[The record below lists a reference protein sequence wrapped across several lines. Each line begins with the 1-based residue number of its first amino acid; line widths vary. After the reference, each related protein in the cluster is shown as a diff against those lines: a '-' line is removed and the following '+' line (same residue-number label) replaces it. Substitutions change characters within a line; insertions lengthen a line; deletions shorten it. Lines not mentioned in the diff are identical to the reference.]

1 MTDHK
6 IRCVVTGLGMVS
18 AIGNTV
24 DECWENAKAG
34 KSGIKPATSVVTEGC
49 YANLGAEVSA
59 TDLDTL
65 PGAEEMDRVS
75 RLCVKAAGE
84 AVRDAGLDMQKED
97 AGRVGVIMGSCVG
110 GVVSIE
116 NYYRNGERAEDVT
129 KMPISA
135 IANMVA
141 RAYGAGGVVTNVANA
156 CAAGTISI
164 AYACDLIR
172 AGVGDVFI
180 AGGADAFASVPYAGF
195 LSLHALDALP
205 CSPFNRCSGI
215 TLGEGSG
222 ALVIESY
229 DHAVARGAHII
240 CEVLG
245 AGVSS
250 DAHHITAPR
259 PDGEGQMN
267 AILRALKNSGLTPKD
282 ISYINAHG
290 TGTAKNDEAE
300 FLSLHTIFDAEND
313 DLSVS
318 STKAMVGHCL
328 GAAGAIEAVFTVKAL
343 TDGVVPPTVGYT
355 DEDLVRLSE
364 RAGKIDVRPN
374 VAREKQMT
382 NVMSNSFAFGGNN
395 ASIVFS
401 REAGNVTLPE
411 KKQDVY
417 ITGLGLVLPG
427 GNGIPAYLGRAAKGE
442 APDSPSVMSAVG
454 HDDFDACGLKMAFYR
469 KLDKF
474 SQLQA
479 VSGMEALADA
489 HAYCM
494 VCCAG
499 MVFIFGYNGIC
510 AILRGMGES
519 RLPMYFVGVA
529 AVINVVLDLLF
540 VAVFSMGASGAALAT
555 VIAQGCSFALALVCL
570 YRRRESFHFDFR
582 PASFRPQADR
592 CRGLF
597 KLGIPMII
605 QSVMIAISV
614 MFVNAH
620 VNTFGVAA
628 SAVDGVGNKL
638 NTISFTLTNALGVAA
653 AAMIGQCFGARK
665 HDRLKKVFWYTTAI
679 SMSIFVVLA
688 CVSLLFPE
696 QLFRLFTSDESVIA
710 YASGFMRI
718 AVLYYLAN
726 CTMLTPY
733 SLLEGTGSAG
743 LSLIIGILD
752 GVVARIG
759 LCWLLGAKFGLYGF
773 WLGSALAGF
782 VTTIGGS
789 IYYFSGKWKTKK
801 LVLHGAEQ

>member
-6 IRCVVTGLGMVS
+6 LRCVVTGLGMVS
-18 AIGNTV
+18 AIGNTA

-34 KSGIKPATSVVTEGC
+34 KSGIKPATSVETEGC
-49 YANLGAEVSA
+49 YANLGAEVTA
-59 TDLDTL
+59 TDLDAL
-65 PGAEEMDRVS
+65 PGAGEMDRVS

-84 AVRDAGLDMQKED
+84 AVRNAGLRMKDED
-97 AGRVGVIMGSCVG
+97 AARVGVIMGSCVG

-116 NYYRNGERAEDVT
+116 NYYKNGEQAEDVT

-180 AGGADAFASVPYAGF
+180 AGGADAFAAVPYAGF

-215 TLGEGSG
+215 TLGEGAG

-267 AILRALKNSGLTPKD
+267 AILRALQNSGLTPKD

-300 FLSLHTIFDAEND
+300 FLSLHTIFDAQND

-355 DEDLVRLSE
+355 DEDLTRLSE
-364 RAGKIDVRPN
+364 RAGKIDFRPN
-374 VAREKQMT
+374 VARKKPMT
-382 NVMSNSFAFGGNN
+382 HVMSNSFAFGGNN

-401 REAGNVTLPE
+401 REAGDVALPTQ
-411 KKQDVY
+411 KQDVY
-417 ITGLGLVLPG
+417 VTGLGLVLPG
-427 GNGIPAYLGRAAKGE
+427 GNGIPAYLERAEAGE
-442 APDSPSVMSAVG
+442 TPASASVMSGVG
-454 HDDFDACGLKMAFYR
+454 HEDFDACGLKMAFYR

-489 HAYCM
+489 HLTVSDDNATEIGIVVGTSEGPLST
-494 VCCAG
+494 VCDFQRDIVAKGNASGSAFKFPNTVYNAAG
-499 MVFIFGYNGIC
+499 GYLSICSGIKGYNVTVTNGAQSGLSSI
-510 AILRGMGES
+510 AYAMNIIREGQESIMLATGTDENSEIIDSLYRKLGLVSENVHGAYVNDAGFVLGDGSVTLVLESADSVRSRGATPYAKVLGYGMTNA
-519 RLPMYFVGVA
+519 GVA
-529 AVINVVLDLLF
+529 FGTVAGSEQAISRAIRIACDAAGVSPTEVDAVIGFANGQTDVD
-540 VAVFSMGASGAALAT
+540 ATEIAA
-555 VIAQGCSFALALVCL
+555 
-570 YRRRESFHFDFR
+570 YR
-582 PASFRPQADR
+582 
-592 CRGLF
+592 L
-597 KLGIPMII
+597 
-605 QSVMIAISV
+605 
-614 MFVNAH
+614 
-620 VNTFGVAA
+620 TFGDEKLMTLPVLNVKDTVGECRAA
-628 SAVDGVGNKL
+628 SAALSAAEAALLLAGKRSEEVKAYHVG
-638 NTISFTLTNALGVAA
+638 
-653 AAMIGQCFGARK
+653 
-665 HDRLKKVFWYTTAI
+665 
-679 SMSIFVVLA
+679 
-688 CVSLLFPE
+688 
-696 QLFRLFTSDESVIA
+696 DESVQTTTVKTDALRYILVTSLA
-710 YASGFMRI
+710 AGGAVT
-718 AVLYYLAN
+718 AVL
-726 CTMLTPY
+726 
-733 SLLEGTGSAG
+733 
-743 LSLIIGILD
+743 
-752 GVVARIG
+752 
-759 LCWLLGAKFGLYGF
+759 FGR
-773 WLGSALAGF
+773 A
-782 VTTIGGS
+782 
-789 IYYFSGKWKTKK
+789 
-801 LVLHGAEQ
+801 

>member
-18 AIGNTV
+18 AIGNTA

-59 TDLDTL
+59 PDLDTL

-364 RAGKIDVRPN
+364 RAGKIDFRPN

-427 GNGIPAYLGRAAKGE
+427 GNGIPAYLERAAKGE

-489 HAYCM
+489 HLTVTDDNATEIGIVVGTSEGPLST
-494 VCCAG
+494 VCDFQRDIVAKGNASGSAFKFPNTVYNAAG
-499 MVFIFGYNGIC
+499 GYLSICSGIKGYNVTVTNGAQSGLSGIAYAMNIIREGQESIMLATGTDENSEIIDSLYRKLGLVSDHVHGAYANDAGFVLGDGSVSLVLESADSVKARGAAPYAKVLGYGMANAGVKFGTVSGSEEAVAR
-510 AILRGMGES
+510 AIRTACNDAGITLADVDAVIGFANGQ
-519 RLPMYFVGVA
+519 A
-529 AVINVVLDLLF
+529 AVDKTEIGAYRLAFGDAKLTALPLLS
-540 VAVFSMGASGAALAT
+540 VKDT
-555 VIAQGCSFALALVCL
+555 VG
-570 YRRRESFHFDFR
+570 E
-582 PASFRPQADR
+582 
-592 CRGLF
+592 CR
-597 KLGIPMII
+597 
-605 QSVMIAISV
+605 
-614 MFVNAH
+614 
-620 VNTFGVAA
+620 AA
-628 SAVDGVGNKL
+628 SA
-638 NTISFTLTNALGVAA
+638 ALSAA
-653 AAMIGQCFGARK
+653 EAA
-665 HDRLKKVFWYTTAI
+665 
-679 SMSIFVVLA
+679 
-688 CVSLLFPE
+688 LLF
-696 QLFRLFTSDESVIA
+696 
-710 YASGFMRI
+710 SGKRGSEVK
-718 AVLYYLAN
+718 AYLAN
-726 CTMLTPY
+726 GETVQTTVVKTE
-733 SLLEGTGSAG
+733 SLRHILAVAVAAG
-743 LSLIIGILD
+743 GA
-752 GVVARIG
+752 VTAV
-759 LCWLLGAKFGLYGF
+759 LLGRA
-773 WLGSALAGF
+773 
-782 VTTIGGS
+782 
-789 IYYFSGKWKTKK
+789 
-801 LVLHGAEQ
+801 